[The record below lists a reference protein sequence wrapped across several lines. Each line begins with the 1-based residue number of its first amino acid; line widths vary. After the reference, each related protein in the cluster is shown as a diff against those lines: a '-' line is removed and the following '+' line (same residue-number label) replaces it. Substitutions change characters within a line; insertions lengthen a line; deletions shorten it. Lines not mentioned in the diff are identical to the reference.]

1 MDIDLPIKFI
11 DFYIV
16 PTETICIGHNSR
28 KTHANGVTIF
38 DILQDAYT
46 QFCGCRYIRGNVD
59 IRSFSNKSVTLTE
72 DDFSFLYYI
81 KEISGY
87 LTLQIVSYVPR
98 LSLPNLRLIRGSDS
112 LLFGNAL
119 VLYGN
124 IELIHLPLLTE
135 ITTGNVLISGLASN
149 PNSLCNT
156 RSVSWTDI
164 TSSNTSTL
172 SITVSNQCGKIYIQV
187 VICTHNNVYRYY
199 RLHCIGL

>member
-1 MDIDLPIKFI
+1 MILDVQLLDIDLPIKFI

-28 KTHANGVTIF
+28 KTRANGVTIF

-59 IRSFSNKSVTLTE
+59 IQSLNDENVTLTE

-119 VLYGN
+119 VLYR
-124 IELIHLPLLTE
+124 E
-135 ITTGNVLISGLASN
+135 ILN
-149 PNSLCNT
+149 
-156 RSVSWTDI
+156 
-164 TSSNTSTL
+164 
-172 SITVSNQCGKIYIQV
+172 
-187 VICTHNNVYRYY
+187 
-199 RLHCIGL
+199 